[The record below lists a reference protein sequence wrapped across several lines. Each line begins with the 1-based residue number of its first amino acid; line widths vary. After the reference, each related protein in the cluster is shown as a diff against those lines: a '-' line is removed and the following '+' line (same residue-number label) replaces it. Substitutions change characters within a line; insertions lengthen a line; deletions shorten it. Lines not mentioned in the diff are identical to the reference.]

1 MKKERTLKDVV
12 EKARWNW
19 YGEEDKEEK
28 SNEDACYSGR
38 FWDMDTRKFLR
49 WNELKKEGKLTERKS
64 TE

>member
-49 WNELKKEGKLTERKS
+49 WNELKKEGKSTERKS